1 MPPPLILIGLGW
13 GLPLTLAAGGLLR
26 SQLYGMDPY
35 NWSGTSVS
43 VVVLGLA
50 TLVASA
56 VPALRA
62 SGI

>member
-1 MPPPLILIGLGW
+1 
-13 GLPLTLAAGGLLR
+13 
-26 SQLYGMDPY
+26 
-35 NWSGTSVS
+35 

-62 SGI
+62 SGISPGEALRAE